1 MTEKSVTTGLL
12 VKKLDRKS
20 VATGLLIMKRVT
32 DRSVAPGLLIK
43 KRVEEDMPQP
53 SVVASSPKSHLCVAG
68 RMGRNLLDR
77 GAQHSSAFCIA

>member
-1 MTEKSVTTGLL
+1 MSNGVAC
-12 VKKLDRKS
+12 KKCDRKS
-20 VATGLLIMKRVT
+20 VAPGLLIIKRVT

-43 KRVEEDMPQP
+43 KRVEEEMSQP

-68 RMGRNLLDR
+68 CKGRNLLDR